1 MTYHQDAISIPT
13 VYLEAFSLML
23 GSFLIGYIG
32 CYLYYRKVLKKER
45 LQSLE
50 ESQSL
55 KSLIDALKVELEQSE
70 SESSYQKDRMD
81 QDYEQVQFKRRAFSE
96 KIIQKNIASSAQ
108 INFDIIGY
116 ASEDIKDNLQ
126 EIKGIGPYT
135 EAKLNKLGIYTYEQI
150 SKFTEE
156 DIETV
161 TELIKFFP
169 DRIKNDQWIVKAR
182 NLLCENEKSKKASE
196 EDTDLKKKMTHK
208 KATR

>member
-1 MTYHQDAISIPT
+1 MTNLKDAISIPT
-13 VYLEAFSLML
+13 IYVEALTLML
-23 GSFLIGYIG
+23 GAFLIGYIG

-55 KSLIDALKVELEQSE
+55 QNLIDELRVELEQSE
-70 SESSYQKDRMD
+70 SDSSYQKDRMD

-96 KIIQKNIASSAQ
+96 KIIEKNIASSAQ
-108 INFDIIGY
+108 INFNIIGY
-116 ASEDIKDNLQ
+116 ATEDMKDNLQ

-182 NLLCENEKSKKASE
+182 NLICENEKSEKPPE
-196 EDTDLKKKMTHK
+196 EDKDFKKKMAYK
-208 KATR
+208 KTTR